1 MSTADLVEQLKQ
13 LSNSERLEVIEV
25 ATRLVRENLTPGAP
39 VVRSE
44 QEKRL
49 REAAARVKKL
59 YEPGGELT
67 EWTALDAESRTGWR
81 HCPELGP

>member
-25 ATRLVRENLTPGAP
+25 ATRLVRANLTPGTPAL
-39 VVRSE
+39 RSE

-49 REAAARVKKL
+49 REAAARVREL

-67 EWTALDAESRTGWR
+67 EWTALDAEEFADEFVPR
-81 HCPELGP
+81 